1 MKIEISQ
8 TSKRLLAT
16 IREKR
21 ISKNLSQR
29 EAALLA
35 GIRKN
40 QWQVIEAGEV
50 ELKVDILIRMAKAL
64 KLNVAIEIG

>member
-35 GIRKN
+35 GMRKN

>member
-1 MKIEISQ
+1 MKFGKPQ
-8 TSKRLLAT
+8 TSKRLLAA

-21 ISKNLSQR
+21 ISLKLSQR

-50 ELKVDILIRMAKAL
+50 PLKIDDVIKMATAL
-64 KLNVAIEIG
+64 KMIVKVEIG

>member
-1 MKIEISQ
+1 MKIEIAQ
-8 TSKRLLAT
+8 TTKRLLAA

-21 ISKNLSQR
+21 ISQKLSQR

-35 GIRKN
+35 GMRKN

-50 ELKVDILIRMAKAL
+50 TLKIRDLIKMAKAL
-64 KLNVAIEIG
+64 KVTLKVEIG